1 MCGSVT
7 NSIAEVRFRSD
18 VRFLVINRFG
28 MEIIMLII
36 EDDSVYEIDE
46 ECLKKRKVPKEC
58 KVHEKLLREHKRRE
72 RQHDFA
78 EDKKK

>member
-1 MCGSVT
+1 M
-7 NSIAEVRFRSD
+7 AESNFRSD
-18 VRFLVINRFG
+18 VRFPAINRFG
-28 MEIIMLII
+28 MAIIMLII

-58 KVHEKLLREHKRRE
+58 KVYEKLLREHKRRE
-72 RQHDFA
+72 GQRDFA

>member
-1 MCGSVT
+1 
-7 NSIAEVRFRSD
+7 
-18 VRFLVINRFG
+18 
-28 MEIIMLII
+28 MLII

-58 KVHEKLLREHKRRE
+58 KVYEKLLREHKRRE
-72 RQHDFA
+72 GQRDFA